1 MIYLIKAENTDLYKI
16 GYTDSSVKS
25 RVKALQTGSPHILSV
40 VEKCSGS
47 IEDEKHLHKVFEDNR
62 THGEWFE
69 FDEETLEKV
78 IDTMTS
84 VTDIEKDIVEIKSCR
99 DMYERFV
106 REYDSTDGTM
116 ESFIYLAILEIMCG
130 NNDTAIQR
138 LMEFKTMMFGGTRPT
153 VIPALNDKIYR
164 TGIKRRSNGY

>member
-16 GYTDSSVKS
+16 GYTDSGVKS

-40 VEKCSGS
+40 VEWCSGS
-47 IEDEKHLHKVFEDNR
+47 IKHEQHLHEVFEDNR

-84 VTDIEKDIVEIKSCR
+84 VTDIKKDIVEIRKCR
-99 DMYERFV
+99 NMYERFV
-106 REYDSTDGTM
+106 REGSCDFSMQD
-116 ESFIYLAILEIMCG
+116 FILLAILEIQLG
-130 NNDTAIQR
+130 NHDTAIQR

-164 TGIKRRSNGY
+164 IEKKG